1 MSEPPTMT
9 DEPVPCTN
17 CGTAKD
23 VRRWS
28 LDLDLP
34 TLTLCVICAHLMV
47 SDRAA
52 FERIGRKK

>member
-1 MSEPPTMT
+1 MT
-9 DEPVPCTN
+9 DEPVLCTN

-52 FERIGRKK
+52 FERMGRKK